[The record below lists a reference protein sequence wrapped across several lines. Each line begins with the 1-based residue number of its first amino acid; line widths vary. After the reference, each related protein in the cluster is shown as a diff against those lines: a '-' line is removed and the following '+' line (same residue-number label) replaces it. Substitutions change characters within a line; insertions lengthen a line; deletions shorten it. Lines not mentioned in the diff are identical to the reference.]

1 MFTCTHIRTSHT
13 HSYITCTPIHHTH
26 ITCTPI
32 HHTHIT
38 RTSHAHSYIT
48 RTSHAHSY
56 IICTLVHHMHTRTSH
71 THSHITCIHSFR
83 GIPLLRDVSINTA
96 VLLVTVAHRSEREK
110 QYNNITKELVLS
122 NTQTLCIIT
131 LT

>member
-1 MFTCTHIRTSHT
+1 MFTLTLTHHTHTHTSHT
-13 HSYITCTPIHHTH
+13 
-26 ITCTPI
+26 
-32 HHTHIT
+32 
-38 RTSHAHSYIT
+38 HSYIT

-56 IICTLVHHMHTRTSH
+56 ITHTSH
-71 THSHITCIHSFR
+71 AHSYITCTHSLW
-83 GIPLLRDVSINTA
+83 GIPILRDVFINTA
-96 VLLVTVAHRSEREK
+96 VLLVTVAHISEREK

>member
-1 MFTCTHIRTSHT
+1 MFTC
-13 HSYITCTPIHHTH
+13 IH
-26 ITCTPI
+26 
-32 HHTHIT
+32 T

-48 RTSHAHSY
+48 RTSHTHSY
-56 IICTLVHHMHTRTSH
+56 ITRTLVHHTHTRTSH
-71 THSHITCIHSFR
+71 AHHMHITCTYITRTLVHHTHTHTSHAHACTHSLR
-83 GIPLLRDVSINTA
+83 GIPLPRNVFINTA
-96 VLLVTVAHRSEREK
+96 VLLVTVAYRSEREK